1 MSFGVGLP
9 FASPFQRPVSAAAPS
24 SVSVAN
30 GAVAARDPARPEGS
44 QATQNV
50 ATLRADAVRAGD
62 ETSATRLNDSK
73 RPGDEPRKPGEII
86 ADERKPGETEKKSDK
101 PTAGG
106 EELSEEEENQVRELK
121 QRDTE
126 VRQHE
131 QAHAAVG
138 GPYAGSPQY
147 EFTTGPD
154 GKKYATSGEVPIDAS
169 PERTPE
175 QTIRKAEIVIRAAT
189 APAEPSSQ
197 DRQVA
202 QQAQR
207 LRTEA
212 QAELRKQKQAQRDKI
227 GGAEKAGDQGAS
239 SSASDG
245 LAGAL
250 QVAAAAYEQTASAIF
265 GGTVGSGGLFGD
277 GVIA

>member
-1 MSFGVGLP
+1 MSLGVGLP

-24 SVSVAN
+24 AVASAN
-30 GAVAARDPARPEGS
+30 GAVAARDPARPEGN
-44 QATQNV
+44 QATQNI
-50 ATLRADAVRAGD
+50 ATQRADAVRASD
-62 ETSATRLNDSK
+62 ETSATHLNHG
-73 RPGDEPRKPGEII
+73 RQPDEERRKPGEI
-86 ADERKPGETEKKSDK
+86 AKEDRKPGETEAKSDK
-101 PTAGG
+101 PSAGG
-106 EELSEEEENQVRELK
+106 EELSEDEENQVRELK

-169 PERTPE
+169 AERTPE
-175 QTIRKAEIVIRAAT
+175 QTIRKAEIVIRAAL

-212 QAELRKQKQAQRDKI
+212 QAELRKQKQGEGDEN
-227 GGAEKAGDQGAS
+227 GGTAKASGQGS
-239 SSASDG
+239 SSASDA

-250 QVAAAAYEQTASAIF
+250 QAAAAAYEQTASAIF
-265 GGTVGSGGLFGD
+265 GSTVGGGSLFGD

>member
-1 MSFGVGLP
+1 MSLGVGLP
-9 FASPFQRPVSAAAPS
+9 FASPFQRPVSAAAPTAAS
-24 SVSVAN
+24 IAN
-30 GAVAARDPARPEGS
+30 GAVAARDTARPDGN
-44 QATQNV
+44 QATQNI
-50 ATLRADAVRAGD
+50 ATQRADAVRASDG
-62 ETSATRLNDSK
+62 TSATHLNDGR
-73 RPGDEPRKPGEII
+73 RPGDEPRKPGEI
-86 ADERKPGETEKKSDK
+86 AKQERKPGETEEKSDK
-101 PTAGG
+101 PSAGG
-106 EELSEEEENQVRELK
+106 GELSEEEENQVRELK

-169 PERTPE
+169 AERTPE
-175 QTIRKAEIVIRAAT
+175 QTIRKAEIVIRAAL

-212 QAELRKQKQAQRDKI
+212 QAELRKQKQGEQDEN
-227 GGAEKAGDQGAS
+227 GGAAKASGQGPA
-239 SSASDG
+239 SASDG

-250 QVAAAAYEQTASAIF
+250 QAAAAAYEQTASAIF
-265 GGTVGSGGLFGD
+265 GNTVGGGGLFGD
-277 GVIA
+277 GIIA